1 MKQILNPYDIVR
13 LIDASL
19 LRPSATSAEITKLC
33 EQAKHY
39 SFAAVFVMPAWL
51 PLIAKLLKGSG
62 VIVGASIAF
71 PLGTTST
78 VVKVAETRDAI
89 ASGADQIDM
98 VMNVGA
104 FKSGDYEMTE
114 RDIRAVVEAAQGRV
128 VKVIIET
135 CLLTD
140 EEKRKACLVSKRAG
154 AHFVK
159 TSSGFST
166 GGATIEDIAL
176 MRRVVG
182 PEMGV
187 KAAGGIRTYKQA
199 MRMIEAGA
207 NGIGTSTPVRIAEGA
222 RRAQAQQRT

>member
-1 MKQILNPYDIVR
+1 VKQILNPYDIVR